1 MWYLIPIGIIVYVIN
16 SIVINRRIKIK
27 DSLKNFDYL
36 EDIEREILWELFF
49 DSQHKKKLN
58 IYNTTTK
65 NLKKNQYI
73 TELQIDEIA
82 GMGIYK
88 LNNKVVIFLKNKYIM
103 KIKNDLKNI
112 SDTEKKVL
120 NLFYEKSDKYIDS
133 DMNNALSELEKKRI
147 IIHEYNKYIKLYDIV
162 VEENMNYFRPESFL
176 SNSINLEDYTYP
188 ENSGSGARGNNTY

>member
-1 MWYLIPIGIIVYVIN
+1 
-16 SIVINRRIKIK
+16 
-27 DSLKNFDYL
+27 
-36 EDIEREILWELFF
+36 
-49 DSQHKKKLN
+49 
-58 IYNTTTK
+58 
-65 NLKKNQYI
+65 
-73 TELQIDEIA
+73 
-82 GMGIYK
+82 MGIYK